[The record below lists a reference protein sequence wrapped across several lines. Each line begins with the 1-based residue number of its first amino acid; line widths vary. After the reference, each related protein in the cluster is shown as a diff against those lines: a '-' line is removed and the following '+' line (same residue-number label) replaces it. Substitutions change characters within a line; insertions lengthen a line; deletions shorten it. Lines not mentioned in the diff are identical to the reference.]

1 MNQSEKRVPRRHH
14 SRIATVGAFGVALA
28 TAAAHAQ
35 EAKPGDISVAT
46 SITGVNTFN
55 TDLDS
60 GGDFHFAAGI
70 VSGRVTRQFTTQF
83 SAGITLRY
91 DFQDWKFGSPSAF
104 GGQAPWK
111 YLNAP
116 TVTVDLSYALQPDLL
131 IGVTPLIGWGYE
143 SGAGGGN
150 ALIYGGIVSAT
161 KVFSPSLVL
170 GVGAGVVRQIDETKV
185 FPFLIIN
192 WQIDDHWRLANPF
205 AAGPAGGAGVELA
218 YAPDDRWEFA
228 IGGAYRLYRFRLN
241 DSGPAPRGVG
251 ENRFIPLFARITRNL
266 GPKTHI
272 DLYAG
277 GSVYGRLS
285 VDNSN
290 GNGFAQD
297 DYKTAPAIGITLAH
311 RY

>member
-1 MNQSEKRVPRRHH
+1 MTSPEQHVPRRHH
-14 SRIATVGAFGVALA
+14 FGIETFAVLVFGVASM
-28 TAAAHAQ
+28 TTHAQ
-35 EAKPGDISVAT
+35 QAKPGEISAAT

-60 GGDFHFAAGI
+60 GGDFHWATGI
-70 VSGRVTRQFTTQF
+70 VSGSVTRQFTPQF
-83 SAGITLRY
+83 SAGVALRY

-116 TVTVDLSYALQPDLL
+116 SIAVNLNYAYQPDLL
-131 IGVTPLIGWGYE
+131 IGVTPTIGWGYE
-143 SGAGGGN
+143 SGAGSGN
-150 ALIYGGIVSAT
+150 ALIYGAIVSAT

-170 GVGAGVVRQIDETKV
+170 GLGAGIVRLIDETKV
-185 FPFLIIN
+185 FPFVIIN
-192 WQIDDHWRLANPF
+192 WQIDEHWRVANPF
-205 AAGPAGGAGVELA
+205 SAGPAGGAGVELA
-218 YAPDDRWEFA
+218 YAPDDRWELA

-251 ENRFIPLFARITRNL
+251 ENRFLPLFARVTRKL
-266 GPKTHI
+266 GPQTRI

-277 GSVYGRLS
+277 ASVAGRLS
-285 VDNSN
+285 VDDANS
-290 GNGFAQD
+290 NGFAQD
-297 DYKTAPAIGITLAH
+297 DYKTAPAIGLTLAH